1 VEEAMTAAE
10 LQKEKEK
17 EHEKIQRMRH
27 RDSKV
32 HLLFYP
38 EDSSKE
44 NWDMFIT
51 LILLVS
57 CVITPLRIAFGEVHE
72 PLGWELLA
80 VGIDVMFLI
89 DILVLFN
96 SAFYDSEF
104 QIVENR
110 KTIAKEY
117 IKSWFLVDLLAII
130 PFELVVSS

>member
-1 VEEAMTAAE
+1 MTALE

-17 EHEKIQRMRH
+17 ELEKIQRMRH

-32 HLLFYP
+32 YLLFYP

-51 LILLVS
+51 LILLIS
-57 CVITPLRIAFGEVHE
+57 CIVTPLRIAFGDVHE
-72 PLGWELLA
+72 PLGWEIFGDSIDCLFLA
-80 VGIDVMFLI
+80 

-110 KTIAKEY
+110 KVIAKDY
-117 IKSWFLVDLLAII
+117 IKSWFLVDLLAIL
-130 PFELVVSS
+130 PFDRAVAS

>member
-1 VEEAMTAAE
+1 MTAAE